1 MAVRESRQSHCLVNY
16 VIRGNERR
24 DIRLPG
30 CDLCHRTALLLR
42 EFLLSPTTPVHPA
55 DVDSGALLLLKTHN
69 SWVVRGADGGVHL
82 KWRAVA
88 YVFEQNPLLAWFGW
102 LTDLP
107 PLRASMARVYDCI
120 GAHRRAL
127 APLARRLLAFRS
139 ERPIGTAMEMA
150 CGVLMWLALICN
162 VLSLPWPGKE
172 RISPAVIGKP
182 AGRSQVFEALQIGQ
196 SWSLFAPVPTHYQRR
211 YALTG
216 VTADGT
222 RIDLTQD
229 VRQPLLWNDGYRV
242 RFASHRW
249 LNYFVKL
256 DTLTKEQEAA
266 LGSYLCRWAR
276 RPRQGLPAPIR
287 TVEIVASIRSVD
299 DSRTEA
305 ARPPLQQSHSCEP

>member
-1 MAVRESRQSHCLVNY
+1 
-16 VIRGNERR
+16 
-24 DIRLPG
+24 
-30 CDLCHRTALLLR
+30 
-42 EFLLSPTTPVHPA
+42 
-55 DVDSGALLLLKTHN
+55 
-69 SWVVRGADGGVHL
+69 
-82 KWRAVA
+82 
-88 YVFEQNPLLAWFGW
+88 
-102 LTDLP
+102 
-107 PLRASMARVYDCI
+107 MARVYDGI

-127 APLARRLLAFRS
+127 APLARRLLPFRS

-150 CGVLMWLALICN
+150 SGVLMWLALICN
-162 VLSLPWPGKE
+162 VLSLPWLGKE
-172 RISPAVIGKP
+172 RISPVVMGKP

-266 LGSYLCRWAR
+266 LGATFADGRAAHDKACPRPFARWKSS
-276 RPRQGLPAPIR
+276 PRSDR
-287 TVEIVASIRSVD
+287 
-299 DSRTEA
+299 
-305 ARPPLQQSHSCEP
+305 